1 MGRPRAGAPVVAATF
16 ARRDSDAEAPAP
28 DRARR
33 SEEVEEVE
41 GHRARDERARDAGAR
56 MRIET
61 TDRTLGFLTRHLRV
75 GRGMRMRATASG
87 RGVGR
92 DEGEGKVS
100 VVRGMRSGSSHL
112 HRGVVRAHPGR
123 YPGREH
129 PLCRRR
135 RHRDAPT
142 DPAPAGRPTLPR
154 QLGEFRTSTERA
166 RLATG
171 GARREPPVRR
181 TPSSCPRGPHNAA
194 RATASTPSLK
204 PGATVARP
212 PRGAPP

>member
-1 MGRPRAGAPVVAATF
+1 
-16 ARRDSDAEAPAP
+16 
-28 DRARR
+28 
-33 SEEVEEVE
+33 
-41 GHRARDERARDAGAR
+41 
-56 MRIET
+56 
-61 TDRTLGFLTRHLRV
+61 
-75 GRGMRMRATASG
+75 MRATASG

-92 DEGEGKVS
+92 DEGEGRVS

-154 QLGEFRTSTERA
+154 QLGEFRMSTRRA

-212 PRGAPP
+212 PRSSAVRERDRRRSARAREVPCRNRCWAPPSRVMGTPPRWRRCAR